1 MNPRRLLSC
10 AFLAGTL
17 FASHAAT
24 LTVTT
29 TNGTGPG
36 SLHAALGAVQ
46 AGDTV
51 AFNIP
56 GDGPHVIETPAGGHP
71 LITAHNVTIDGYTQ
85 PGSAP
90 NSNGILA
97 ANNAQ
102 IRIVLDSRNGNTR
115 LLDFPPDSPND
126 QTGYGDTESCV
137 LGVLSATNVTIRGV
151 SILSIPLVGDGNV
164 AAYGVSFAKGA
175 SGRVSGCWIGVAPDG
190 NTLGGPADGVT
201 GFRYRRRDDNNVVT
215 EDILVSDVV
224 LGVPKGSTNAPA
236 DFNVLCGIPAIPV
249 IIEGQNLRFSGNFF
263 NVFPDGLRDY
273 NPALDGLLGT
283 FEGNIEIGRAGNNT
297 VIGVDG
303 DGVNDAHERN
313 VFSGVLP
320 DALGGYDHNIEFY
333 GQTPGTNI
341 IVAGNYVGV
350 GVDGAT
356 RFTNGVPVLNA
367 AGGTAEYRFGSNL
380 DGVSDDLEANVV
392 YNNWPADLF
401 PPAEFANNPGG
412 LNFLDELAPGGR
424 VGARGNILVNN
435 FPYPASP
442 LRTVSISGETFNF
455 LERYYTNVVADP
467 SAGMVPTISDQ
478 STGQRLKGTVPVTTA
493 EYPVTIVD
501 VYVVDPEGLQTGIDA
516 GIPELPNGFVQGR
529 RYVASFVEGSA
540 ADLNPAA
547 GQFEFNIAGLGGGN
561 LTITA
566 NYSKDPAGTVGPR
579 VLTSPF
585 SAPRAIAFVPGDAA
599 SAGLARVVPDRIL
612 FDTDAPNLNNWEPY
626 VGVIG
631 TNVFVVEA
639 NTFADD
645 GSFTSQR
652 YGLAFQP
659 VGGGAPTLGDAFFAD
674 NGTPFRGQV
683 NLSRQD
689 GNPGR
694 VTGDRRPGAVNL
706 VAGGEASPHAVSAF
720 AGDNRWTLGFDRLA
734 DGRYGT
740 IQSFALNPT
749 SLAQTPLSKAL
760 DSANGRLT
768 TGAAP
773 GNQITRFG
781 GDIAFLDNGNI
792 VSVVE
797 DRSNVLNAGN
807 AAVATIFTPAGTVV
821 KESFVVAPGDLWSNV
836 AAFRGG
842 FCVRVLGVLY
852 FFDNAGNATGSTPQS
867 TAGGDFGTGR
877 GDETRLAAHINSPYV
892 FLSGK
897 ARSSQIIRLAVWD
910 ARDRSFVAMTE
921 VNEAGI
927 LDAASDRV
935 NLAVDALDR
944 VAVAYE
950 TKISVTQEQNQTLM
964 RVFAFNATTRRF
976 DALTPSFFA
985 FVNFGEAGFRT
996 IRPSL
1001 AMTTRQ
1007 ILIAAKG
1014 EVNKANNVAA
1024 GPDSLAQTTFYTVLA
1039 HPAPADDP
1047 TTPVGGGG
1055 NPTVQISRAG
1065 VNLSVAFTD
1074 TLEST
1079 PTLGPAN
1086 WQPVTGATSSPYLIP
1101 PAQQGAPQYF
1111 RSRR

>member
-1 MNPRRLLSC
+1 MNPRSIFHC
-10 AFLAGTL
+10 AALAGAL
-17 FASHAAT
+17 FTGQAAT

-29 TNGTGPG
+29 SNSTGPG
-36 SLHAALGAVQ
+36 SLHAVLGAVQ

-56 GDGPHVIETPAGGHP
+56 GDGPHVIATPPDGHP
-71 LITAHNVTIDGYTQ
+71 LITANNVTIDGYTQ
-85 PGSAP
+85 PGSTP

-102 IRIVLDSRNGNTR
+102 IRIVLDSRNGNAR
-115 LLDFPPDSPND
+115 LMDFPGDAPND
-126 QTGYGDTESCV
+126 QTGYGDTEAAV
-137 LGVLSATNVTIRGV
+137 LGVLTATNVTIRGV
-151 SILSIPLVGDGNV
+151 SILAVPSVNDTV
-164 AAYGVSFAKGA
+164 DVYGVSFAKGA
-175 SGRVSGCWIGVAPDG
+175 SGRVSGSWIGIAPDG
-190 NTLGGPADGVT
+190 ETLAGPKDGIT
-201 GFRYRRRDDNNVVT
+201 GFRYRRRDDNSVVT
-215 EDILVSDVV
+215 EDILVSNVTV
-224 LGVPKGSTNAPA
+224 GVPKNAANAPA
-236 DFNVLCGIPAIPV
+236 EFNVLCGIPAIPV

-283 FEGNIEIGRAGNNT
+283 FEGNIEVGRAGNNT

-341 IVAGNYVGV
+341 IVAGNYVGLA
-350 GVDGAT
+350 VDGAT
-356 RFTNGVPVLNA
+356 RFTNGVPALNA
-367 AGGTAEYRFGSNL
+367 GGGSAEYRFGSNL

-392 YNNWPADLF
+392 YNNWPPDLF
-401 PPAEFANNPGG
+401 PPSEFASNPAG
-412 LNFLDELAPGGR
+412 LNFFDELSPTGR

-435 FPYPASP
+435 FPHPASP
-442 LRTVSISGETFNF
+442 LRTVSIGGETFNF

-501 VYVVDPEGLQTGIDA
+501 VYVADAEGLQTGIDA

-529 RYVASFVEGSA
+529 RYLASFVEGSA
-540 ADLNPAA
+540 ADLNAA
-547 GQFEFNIAGLGGGN
+547 PGQFEFNIAGLGGGN

-579 VLTSPF
+579 VVTSPF
-585 SAPRAIAFVPGDAA
+585 STPRAIAFVPGNAE
-599 SAGLARVVPDRIL
+599 SAGLARVVPDRVL
-612 FDTDAPNLNNWEPY
+612 FDTDTPNLGNWEPFAS
-626 VGVIG
+626 VVG
-631 TNVFVVEA
+631 TNIFVVEA
-639 NTFADD
+639 NTFAED
-645 GSFTSQR
+645 GQFANQR

-659 VGGGAPTLGDAFFAD
+659 VGGGTPTLGDAFFAD
-674 NGTPFRGQV
+674 AGTPFRGQI
-683 NLSRQD
+683 NLSRQN

-694 VTGDRRPGAVNL
+694 VAGDRRPGAVNL
-706 VAGGEASPHAVSAF
+706 VAGGEASPHAV
-720 AGDNRWTLGFDRLA
+720 AGFNSDNRWSLGYDRLA
-734 DGRYGT
+734 DGRYAT
-740 IQSFALNPT
+740 IQMSSVNVAT
-749 SLAQTPLSKAL
+749 LAQTPLSRAL
-760 DSANGRLT
+760 DPANGRLT

-773 GNQITRFG
+773 NNQISRFG
-781 GDIAFLDNGNI
+781 GDIAVLDNGNI
-792 VSVVE
+792 VSVVD
-797 DRSNVLNAGN
+797 DRSGAHNAGTT
-807 AAVATIFTPAGTVV
+807 AVAAIFAPDGTVV
-821 KESFVVAPGDLWSNV
+821 KDTFIVAPGEVWSNV

-852 FFDNAGNATGSTPQS
+852 FFDNTGTATGSTPQATS
-867 TAGGDFGTGR
+867 GGGFDAGR
-877 GDETRLAAHINSPYV
+877 GDGTRLAGHINSPYV

-897 ARSSQIIRLAVWD
+897 ASGTQIIRLAVWD

-950 TKISVTQEQNQTLM
+950 TKISATQELNQTLM
-964 RVFAFNATTRRF
+964 RVFAFNAPARRF

-985 FVNFGEAGFRT
+985 FVNFGDTGFTT
-996 IRPSL
+996 IRPTV

-1014 EVNKANNVAA
+1014 EINKANNVAA

-1047 TTPVGGGG
+1047 TPPVPGGGG
-1055 NPTVQISRAG
+1055 ATVAISRTG
-1065 VNLSVAFTD
+1065 VNLQISYTG

-1086 WQPVTGATSSPYLIP
+1086 WQAVNGAANPHLIP
-1101 PAQQGAPQYF
+1101 PAQQTAPQYF
-1111 RSRR
+1111 RSRQ